1 MDSSYDPKKE
11 LSENSCPAVLNN
23 EEHDDLFSGPGVMV
37 DDKPRFTKTKN
48 LLRNLSNYMHKFLL
62 YNRRAR
68 RWVSDY
74 FRARSAREAEEE
86 EAVAEQTAEFL
97 AWVGELSIGNFND
110 YELVWTRPHRFR
122 ALYRALCYRYYKNE
136 AYCDILRS
144 RLTTKEIS
152 VRYLVQ
158 FIEGIL
164 QPAQFYRF
172 K

>member
-1 MDSSYDPKKE
+1 
-11 LSENSCPAVLNN
+11 
-23 EEHDDLFSGPGVMV
+23 MV

-48 LLRNLSNYMHKFLL
+48 LLRNISNYMHKFIL

-68 RWVSDY
+68 RWVADY
-74 FRARSAREAEEE
+74 FRARLARRKPSCEKSLSNRSEGHFIESEEE
-86 EAVAEQTAEFL
+86 ERRPGEEEEGEEAVGEQTAEFF
-97 AWVGELSIGNFND
+97 AWVSELSIGNFND
-110 YELVWTRPHRFR
+110 YEHVWTRPHKFR
-122 ALYRALCYRYYKNE
+122 ALYRVICYRYYKNE

-164 QPAQFYRF
+164 QPAHFYRF